1 MVGGTFRKV
10 ARAGSGGLGGH
21 MKELECFL
29 EKSGVMESRGGHSEE
44 PGLSSEMQGDIYWK
58 PLGKVL
64 SSLIRE
70 AKGIPKWYRI
80 SCQDGTGTDVLAL
93 TSRVPWTGA
102 GGERGGVGNVGSEAL
117 RVFQRLSSHF
127 PWEPEAPHLPH
138 ASAHR
143 KSSLVRPGER
153 LDHCNSPT
161 FISWQ
166 QQWVLE
172 GSQPVDDRTE
182 TRSTRSPRTCSERSI
197 SWTLPSPR

>member
-102 GGERGGVGNVGSEAL
+102 GPDRLGRTGKSSFFVGSTHSFLPFCPAEKVQVRGELLAPGGG
-117 RVFQRLSSHF
+117 LS
-127 PWEPEAPHLPH
+127 PL
-138 ASAHR
+138 
-143 KSSLVRPGER
+143 
-153 LDHCNSPT
+153 CTPT
-161 FISWQ
+161 T
-166 QQWVLE
+166 V
-172 GSQPVDDRTE
+172 
-182 TRSTRSPRTCSERSI
+182 C
-197 SWTLPSPR
+197 